1 LEAYSLCKDVDEKDT
16 PFVAMA
22 IAMECNIWT
31 RDEELK
37 NGLRSKGFNQFLD
50 EIDF

>member
-1 LEAYSLCKDVDEKDT
+1 MDEKDT

-22 IAMECNIWT
+22 IAMDCKIWT

-37 NGLRSKGFNQFLD
+37 TGLRSKGFDRFLD
-50 EIDF
+50 ENDFE